1 MKIIERKTCR
11 ISGGEIEEVFSLGE
25 QPLSSFPL
33 PSDELPK
40 KYPLVLS
47 LNKDS
52 GLVQLKHT
60 LDPDEMYSKYWYLS
74 GINNSMKV
82 ALKDIVDNATNRVFL
97 KDGDVV
103 IDIASN
109 DGTLLSNYS
118 KNVIKV
124 GIDPA
129 KNITPINCDYH
140 INTYFSA
147 TAYKEI
153 MKETKAKIIT
163 SICVLYD
170 LEDPVKFAQNI
181 EEILHEDGIW
191 IAEMSYLPMMLERNS
206 FETIVSEHIE
216 YYSLEAIEY
225 ILSKTCL
232 KIEDVELNEVNG
244 GSFRIYVRHAGKEK
258 ESNALHI
265 LRKNEKQLKLKEVD
279 TYKQFA
285 ERIEKNKIEMIDFLE
300 KQKELGKLV
309 IGYGAS
315 TKGNTMM
322 SYYGIDKDLVPF
334 VADRNSMKFG
344 RETITRIPIIS
355 EQEARDMNPDY
366 FLVFAYHFMP
376 EFIEREKDFIDRGGK
391 FISPIPTLTILPETK

>member
-25 QPLSSFPL
+25 QPFSSFPL

-181 EEILHEDGIW
+181 GEILHEDGIW

-285 ERIEKNKIEMIDFLE
+285 ERIEKNKIEMIDFLK

-391 FISPIPTLTILPETK
+391 FISPIPTLTILPEVK